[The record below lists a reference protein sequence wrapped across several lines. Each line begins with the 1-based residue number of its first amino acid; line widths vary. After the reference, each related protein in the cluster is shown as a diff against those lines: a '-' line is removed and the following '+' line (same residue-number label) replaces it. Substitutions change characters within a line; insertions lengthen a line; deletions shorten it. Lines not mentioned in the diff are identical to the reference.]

1 MDILDSPLRSENVPT
16 AALRDWVHL
25 RISFSMNDIC
35 PGFTQIQRL
44 GEGGFGVVYLAK
56 RQSDDEVRFKRHR

>member
-1 MDILDSPLRSENVPT
+1 MEIIRTRLQSENVPT

-25 RISFSMNDIC
+25 RISFSMNDMC

-44 GEGGFGVVYLAK
+44 GEGGFGIYLAK
-56 RQSDDEVRFKRHR
+56 RQSDDEVRFNTHR